1 MQVDLKKEK
10 NMIIIKEFDVPI
22 ISKLESDKD
31 YKLNVK
37 SKEYSLEEN
46 NIIVKAQIEAV
57 LENSSFKKIS
67 ILQDVQVKN
76 TENKEDYS
84 VVVYFVKPNDTIWK
98 IAKKF
103 KVSQESLIR
112 INDLENPDLIYPGDK
127 LYVLK

>member
-1 MQVDLKKEK
+1 MNNCININMKKNQVIIKIDEKFEATEIKKILDVDIKIDFSNTSPISKIKVYGESNEK

-46 NIIVKAQIEAV
+46 NIVVKAQIEAV

-67 ILQDVQVKN
+67 ILQ
-76 TENKEDYS
+76 
-84 VVVYFVKPNDTIWK
+84 
-98 IAKKF
+98 
-103 KVSQESLIR
+103 
-112 INDLENPDLIYPGDK
+112 
-127 LYVLK
+127 